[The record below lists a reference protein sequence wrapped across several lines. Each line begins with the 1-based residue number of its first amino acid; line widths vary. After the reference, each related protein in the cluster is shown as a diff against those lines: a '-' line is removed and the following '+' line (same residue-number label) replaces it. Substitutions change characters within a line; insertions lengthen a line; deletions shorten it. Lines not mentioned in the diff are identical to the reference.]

1 MRKLFCLFLILCCLP
16 LPGLAELETSLPETL
31 RVTETAEIQKLKNS
45 VYINTYYPQ
54 TASETVNAEMRALMT
69 AMTERAT
76 PELPKKAA
84 NSTEGAYLDVQPS
97 IYRTGESW
105 MSFLST
111 AIIRNDRKQTYID
124 YDARAYDIA
133 TGSRL
138 TLGDVIADEAG
149 MDLVRQA
156 VEEQLNA
163 YFPAENADPA
173 AISALLSNLNSAPFT
188 LNTAFLQ
195 LHYRA
200 DSLYPNKTTLMHVR
214 IPYTDLREHMTAEAL
229 LQTDNSN
236 RRLLALTYDDGPVVG
251 RTMRVVRNLR
261 AGGATATFFLVGD
274 RIHYCPNEVTLVH
287 DTGFAVASH
296 NYYHVYG
303 SKNRGKVIEYRDKL
317 NGELYKWIGTP
328 VRLMRAPGGHEQV
341 FIDENVGLPI
351 FHWSVISKSK
361 DNKVTDPAA
370 EARRLANNAKD
381 GDIILLHDI
390 YVGTDKMALTLPG
403 LLADKGFLCVTIEE
417 LFAVKGM
424 ELLPNTVYWDARSN
438 EETLDPARK

>member
-1 MRKLFCLFLILCCLP
+1 MRKILCLFLILCCLP

-31 RVTETAEIQKLKNS
+31 RVTETAESQKLKNS
-45 VYINTYYPQ
+45 VYINTYFPQ
-54 TASETVNAEMRALMT
+54 TANEAVNAEMRSLLEDMT
-69 AMTERAT
+69 QRAA

-97 IYRTGESW
+97 VYRTGKSW

-133 TGSRL
+133 TGARL
-138 TLGDVIADEAG
+138 TLEDVIADEAG
-149 MDLVRQA
+149 MRLVREQ
-156 VEEQLNA
+156 VEAQLKA
-163 YFPAENADPA
+163 YFPAEEADA
-173 AISALLSNLNSAPFT
+173 AALQAILDGLENAPFT
-188 LNTAFLQ
+188 LNVAFLQ

-200 DSLYPNKTTLMHVR
+200 DSLYADKTTLMHVR
-214 IPYTDLREHMTAEAL
+214 IPYTELKEHMTAQAL
-229 LQTDNSN
+229 GQTDNSS
-236 RRLLALTYDDGPVVG
+236 RRLIALTYDDGPVVG

-261 AGGATATFFLVGD
+261 AGGATATFFIVGD
-274 RIHYCPNEVTLVH
+274 RIHYCPNEVMLAH

-303 SKNRGKVIEYRDKL
+303 SKNRGKVIQYRDKL

-341 FIDENVGLPI
+341 FIDENVGLPL

-361 DNKVTDPAA
+361 NNKVTDPAA
-370 EARRLANNAKD
+370 EARRLAGNAKD

-390 YVGTDKMALTLPG
+390 YTGTDKMALTLPG

-417 LFAVKGM
+417 MFAVKGM
-424 ELLPNTVYWDARSN
+424 ELLPNTVYWDARSD

>member
-1 MRKLFCLFLILCCLP
+1 MNFSKLSDYLEKLPEEWGIPQCAFVLRQGRETIFEKLVNADKDNVYWLYSATKLFTATMFCRL
-16 LPGLAELETSLPETL
+16 LEQGKLKLEDPVSDYLPEYAQL
-31 RVTETAEIQKLKNS
+31 
-45 VYINTYYPQ
+45 
-54 TASETVNAEMRALMT
+54 
-69 AMTERAT
+69 
-76 PELPKKAA
+76 
-84 NSTEGAYLDVQPS
+84 
-97 IYRTGESW
+97 
-105 MSFLST
+105 
-111 AIIRNDRKQTYID
+111 
-124 YDARAYDIA
+124 
-133 TGSRL
+133 
-138 TLGDVIADEAG
+138 VIADEAG

-156 VEEQLNA
+156 IEEQLNA

-173 AISALLSNLNSAPFT
+173 AISALLSDLNSAPFT

-229 LQTDNSN
+229 RQTDNSN

-341 FIDENVGLPI
+341 FINENVGLPI

-424 ELLPNTVYWDARSN
+424 ELLPNTVYWDARSD